1 MRDYLLWGNPAAF
14 KFLWLIPLL
23 ALLYVYA
30 ARMRSR
36 AARAF
41 FGEQKAPRPRLRNLR
56 AGLEIGA
63 VVLILVAAAQ
73 PRIGE
78 ELRKVTRSGV
88 DVIIAMDTSTSMG
101 CQDVA
106 PTRMEAGKQAA
117 LALTSRLGGDRVGL
131 IVFADR
137 AYLYSPLTSDTDAQQ
152 MFISAVDV
160 GAAPGP
166 GTNLAKAMT
175 AAAELFKVAES
186 RHKILVLISDGED
199 HGGEALAA
207 AKALAKDEIVIE
219 TIGVG
224 SPQGAPVPFMSEDGT
239 VSGVK
244 RDKSGQTIV
253 SKMDEKLMRE
263 IASVGRGEL
272 TASSQSGVSVDRL
285 AYRIASAG
293 GEKTGSYEFAHHAE
307 RFQYPLGVAILMLII
322 ATIISDVPRR
332 RREDNDAQ

>member
-1 MRDYLLWGNPAAF
+1 MRDYLLWGNPSAF
-14 KFLWLIPLL
+14 KYLWLLPVL
-23 ALLYVYA
+23 AVLYVYA
-30 ARMRSR
+30 ARKRSG
-36 AARAF
+36 ALRAF
-41 FGEQKAPRPRLRNLR
+41 FGEQPPPRPRFRNLR

-63 VVLILVAAAQ
+63 VALILIAAAQ

-101 CQDVA
+101 CLDVT
-106 PTRMEAGKQAA
+106 PTRMEAAKQAA

-131 IVFADR
+131 IVFADQ
-137 AYLYSPLTSDTDAQQ
+137 AYLYSPLTSDTDALQ
-152 MFISAVDV
+152 MFVSAVDV
-160 GAAPGP
+160 GVAPGP

-186 RHKILVLISDGED
+186 RHKILVLITDGED
-199 HGGEALAA
+199 HGGDGLAT
-207 AKALAKDEIVIE
+207 AKRLAKEEIVIE

-239 VSGVK
+239 VSGMK
-244 RDKSGQTIV
+244 RDKGGQTVV
-253 SKMDEKLMRE
+253 SKMDEKLLRE
-263 IASVGRGEL
+263 VASAARGEL

-293 GEKTGSYEFAHHAE
+293 GTKTGSYEFARHAE
-307 RFQYPLGVAILMLII
+307 RFQYPLAAAILLLIL

-332 RREDNDAQ
+332 RREENDAK